1 MGLPVSNPAMIWSY
15 LSQGPLLW
23 LTATLVAYGV
33 GMALFQAV
41 GRRPWANPVALAVAV
56 LALVLWVSET
66 PYQTYFEGA
75 HFVLFML
82 GPATV
87 ALAVPLWGNLA
98 LIRPV
103 VCRL

>member
-33 GMALFQAV
+33 GMALFQAA

-66 PYQTYFEGA
+66 PLSDLFRGGA
-75 HFVLFML
+75 ICSFYAGASHGGPCGAAL
-82 GPATV
+82 G
-87 ALAVPLWGNLA
+87 
-98 LIRPV
+98 
-103 VCRL
+103 